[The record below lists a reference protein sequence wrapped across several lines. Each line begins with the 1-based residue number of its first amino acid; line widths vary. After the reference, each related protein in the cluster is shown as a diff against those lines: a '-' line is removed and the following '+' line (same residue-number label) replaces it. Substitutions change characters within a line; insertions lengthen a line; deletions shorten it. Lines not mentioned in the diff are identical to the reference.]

1 MESYVYNDFDDSVV
15 ASRRSD
21 PKYAQVSGYI
31 NKELAM
37 RFKLACTAKEVSQ
50 TDALEEA
57 VRLWLEKNEP
67 PSLAKG
73 KGDE

>member
-1 MESYVYNDFDDSVV
+1 MESYVNKRSNGLLVARRRDD
-15 ASRRSD
+15 
-21 PKYAQVSGYI
+21 PNYAQVSGYI

-37 RFKLACTAKEVSQ
+37 RFKVACTVTEVSQ

-67 PSLAKG
+67 PSIAKG
-73 KGDE
+73 KGN